1 MESYTQ
7 FIYEYWLPIAARCGI
22 GYSEFWNM
30 TPRALS
36 VYKKQ
41 QEDRERE
48 VAVMQDISA
57 WMNGFYVLKAIG
69 CVLSKKASYPE
80 KHMIVGNEHSEELT
94 EDELEEIIDQN
105 TQIAAANFAAWAN
118 RANNTDS
125 R

>member
-1 MESYTQ
+1 
-7 FIYEYWLPIAARCGI
+7 
-22 GYSEFWNM
+22 M

-57 WMNGFYVLKAIG
+57 WMNGFYVLKTIG
-69 CVLSKKASYPE
+69 CVLSEKASYPE

-118 RANNTDS
+118 RANNTGS